1 MSAAGVPLTEDG
13 WAILAMPDEAGRDL
27 SCPDLWERSLTRSQH
42 RRERAAR
49 TRANLPASRKVGFA
63 IATTALV
70 APFAQQTASAQQQT
84 TTSTTT
90 TATASSS
97 SGLLRNGDRGPS
109 VAAIQSQLGIARD
122 GIFGPQM
129 DAAVRAFQARN
140 GLTVDGIVGPQT
152 RGALGGGGGS
162 ASTSSTGSS
171 PSRAVTT
178 AVQQKLGLS
187 ADGVYGP
194 LSRAAVKTFQAK
206 HGLTVDGIVGP
217 ATMAALG
224 IGSSGST
231 QRENG
236 VNSEAG
242 SKGPA
247 PSRDVTIAVQ
257 QKLGLSA
264 DGVYGPQSRAAVKAF
279 QAKHGLTVDGVVG
292 PATMSALGISGTT
305 QSAPTSS
312 GGGGSAVSAARSQIG
327 TPYASGGTQPGGFDC
342 SGLVQWAFKQA
353 GISLPRTSFEQFSV
367 GAPVSRSNVQA
378 GDLVFFNANGPG
390 ASHVGIAT
398 SNSTAISATTHGVM
412 EHSISDSYWGSHYV
426 GARRY

>member
-13 WAILAMPDEAGRDL
+13 WAILALPADDTGRDL
-27 SCPDLWERSLTRSQH
+27 SCPDLWERSLTRSQR

-49 TRANLPASRKVGFA
+49 ARANLPTSRKVGFA
-63 IATTALV
+63 IATTALI
-70 APFAQQTASAQQQT
+70 APFAQQTANAQQP
-84 TTSTTT
+84 
-90 TATASSS
+90 TATASQSA
-97 SGLLRNGDRGPS
+97 GLLKKGSRGPA
-109 VAAIQSQLGIARD
+109 VAAIQAQLGVSAD
-122 GIFGPQM
+122 GVFGAQTR
-129 DAAVRAFQARN
+129 AAVKAFQARN
-140 GLTVDGIVGPQT
+140 GLAADGVVGPMT
-152 RGALGGGGGS
+152 RAALGGGAGTS
-162 ASTSSTGSS
+162 AASTGHS
-171 PSRAVTT
+171 PSRSVTV
-178 AVQQKLGLS
+178 AVQRKLGIA

-194 LSRAAVKTFQAK
+194 QSRAAVRSFQAA

-217 ATMAALG
+217 ATMSALG
-224 IGSSGST
+224 IGSSGSST
-231 QRENG
+231 SR
-236 VNSEAG
+236 STS

-247 PSRDVTIAVQ
+247 PSRSVTIAVQ

-279 QAKHGLTVDGVVG
+279 QASHGLEVDGVVG
-292 PATMSALGISGTT
+292 PATMSALGISGST

-312 GGGGSAVSAARSQIG
+312 GGGGSAVSAARSVIG

-342 SGLVQWAFKQA
+342 SGLVQWAFKRA
-353 GISLPRTSFEQFSV
+353 GISLPRTSFQQFAV

-412 EHSISDSYWGSHYV
+412 EHSISDSYWGSHYI